1 MIMNMIK
8 KIFMILVLFCI
19 CAYGKVF
26 SQIPEMNKKI
36 IEYVNTV
43 IGTKVER
50 GECWD
55 LANQALIKVKAD
67 WDGKFAYGK
76 LLNPKKDSIYPG
88 DIIQYKD
95 VVVKYTIG
103 NKQYTET
110 MKQHTSIVYKVI
122 ANGIY
127 EVAEQNTA
135 YAGKKVSIGKLN
147 LSYIVKGKVMI
158 YRPVPYE

>member
-1 MIMNMIK
+1 MLRKPSIIIVIICLLASIK
-8 KIFMILVLFCI
+8 TQ
-19 CAYGKVF
+19 
-26 SQIPEMNKKI
+26 SQVPEMNKKI
-36 IEYVNTV
+36 ISYVNSV
-43 IGTKVER
+43 IGTKVDR

-55 LANQALIKVKAD
+55 LANKALIKVKAD
-67 WDGKFAYGK
+67 WDGKFTYGK

-95 VVVKYTIG
+95 VVVKYTEG
-103 NKQYTET
+103 NKKITET

-122 ANGIY
+122 DKGIY

-147 LSYIVKGKVMI
+147 LNYIVKGKVMI
-158 YRPVPYE
+158 YRPVPYEK

>member
-1 MIMNMIK
+1 MK
-8 KIFMILVLFCI
+8 KRVFIILLSLCLGNAVNG
-19 CAYGKVF
+19 Y
-26 SQIPEMNKKI
+26 SQMPEMNKKI
-36 IEYVNTV
+36 IDYVNTV
-43 IGTKVER
+43 IGKKVDR

-67 WDGKFAYGK
+67 WDGKFKFGK

-95 VVVKYTIG
+95 VVVKYKKG
-103 NKQYTET
+103 NTEYTET
-110 MKQHTSIVYKVI
+110 MKQHTSIIYKVI
-122 ANGIY
+122 SKGVY

-135 YAGKKVSIGKLN
+135 YAGRKVSIGKLDLGN
-147 LSYIVKGKVMI
+147 IVKGKVMI

>member
-1 MIMNMIK
+1 MFK
-8 KIFMILVLFCI
+8 KIFIILFLFYLS
-19 CAYGKVF
+19 ALVNTY
-26 SQIPEMNKKI
+26 SQVPEMNKQI
-36 IEYVNTV
+36 IEYVNKV
-43 IGTKVER
+43 IGKKVDK

-55 LANQALIKVKAD
+55 LANEVLIKVKAD
-67 WDGKFAYGK
+67 WDGKFTFGK

-95 VVVKYTIG
+95 VVIKYSIG
-103 NKQYTET
+103 NRQYTEN

-122 ANGIY
+122 AQGIY

-147 LSYIVKGKVMI
+147 LNYIVKGKVMI
-158 YRPVPYE
+158 YRPVPYEK